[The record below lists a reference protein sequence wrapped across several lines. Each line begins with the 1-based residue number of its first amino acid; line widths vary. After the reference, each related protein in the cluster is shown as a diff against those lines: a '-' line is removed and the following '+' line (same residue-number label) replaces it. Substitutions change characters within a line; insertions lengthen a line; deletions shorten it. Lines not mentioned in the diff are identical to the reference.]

1 MMRKVAA
8 GVDAPRTVAPGTL
21 RRIWGFAAPYRR
33 WLIAFLALTT
43 LMAGIGVATPVLAG
57 QVVNAI
63 VAGGRGDGGGPDP
76 VAAAGATV
84 VGLAAGIAALAV
96 LEAVTGLVSRWFSS
110 RIGEGLIV
118 DLRRAVFTHVQR
130 MPVAFFTRTRT
141 GALVSRLNNDVI
153 GAQSA
158 ITSTLATVLS
168 NSIQLLLALA
178 VMVTLAWQVTLLA
191 LLLLPVF
198 VLPARRMGRTI
209 AGLRRE
215 SAELNAS
222 MGSQMTERFSAPGA
236 TLVKL
241 FGRPDEEA
249 ADFSARA
256 ERVRDIGVRTAMVS
270 RVFVTALSL
279 VSALAQALVY
289 GLGGWLAVTGAIEPG
304 TVVTLA
310 LLLTRLYTPMTALA
324 NARVDVM
331 TALVSFERVFEV
343 LDLDPMIT
351 QRPDPAPLPAGPLDV
366 RLRGVRFAYPG
377 ADRVSLASLEEVAVL
392 DARGGVEVLHG
403 VDLEVA
409 AGGLLALV
417 GSSGAGKSTIASLV
431 PRLYDVDAGA
441 VEIGG
446 VDVRDLAFADLR
458 RAVGVV
464 TQDGHLFHDTMRANL
479 LYAAPDATEADM
491 HDALRRARL
500 GDMLTSLPDGLETV
514 VGERG
519 YRLSGGERQRLT
531 IARLLLARPR
541 VVILDEATAH
551 LDSESEAAVQAA
563 LVEALSGRTAI
574 VIAHRLS
581 TVRRADRIAVIEQ
594 GRVVEQGTHDELL
607 AAGGRYAVLHA
618 TQFDPQSGTDRAEVL
633 VRPA

>member
-1 MMRKVAA
+1 VDRAYGLLRGVARSA
-8 GVDAPRTVAPGTL
+8 DAPTSIKKGTIP
-21 RRIWGFAAPYRR
+21 RIWAFAQPYRL
-33 WLIAFLALTT
+33 WLLGFLLLTVVSAT
-43 LMAGIGVATPVLAG
+43 VGVLTPVLAG
-57 QVVNAI
+57 RVVNAI
-63 VAGGRGDGGGPDP
+63 VGGGEMS
-76 VAAAGATV
+76 AAAATV
-84 VGLAAGIAALAV
+84 LGLAGGIAALAI
-96 LEAVTGLVSRWFSS
+96 LEAVVGLCSRWFSS

-118 DLRRAVFTHVQR
+118 DLRRAVFEHVQR

-168 NSIQLLLALA
+168 NAIQLTLALA
-178 VMVTLAWQVTLLA
+178 VMIGLAWQVTLLA
-191 LLLLPVF
+191 LLLLPIF

-209 AGLRRE
+209 ADLRRE
-215 SAELNAS
+215 SANLNAGMS
-222 MGSQMTERFSAPGA
+222 TQMTERFSAPGA

-249 ADFSARA
+249 SEFGDRA

-289 GLGGWLAVTGAIEPG
+289 GLGGYLAVTGVIAPG

-343 LDLDPMIT
+343 LDLRPMIT
-351 QRPDPAPLPAGPLDV
+351 EKPDARELPDGPVTV
-366 RLRGVRFAYPG
+366 RLRDVSFAYPG
-377 ADRVSLASLEEVAVL
+377 ADKVSLASLEDVAVL
-392 DARGGVEVLHG
+392 DNRVGEQVLHD
-403 VDLEVA
+403 VDLEVE
-409 AGGLLALV
+409 GGRLLALV
-417 GSSGAGKSTIASLV
+417 GSSGAGKSTIAALV
-431 PRLYDVDAGA
+431 PRLYDVDSGA
-441 VEIGG
+441 VELSG
-446 VDVRDLAFADLR
+446 VDVRDLSFAAIR
-458 RAVGVV
+458 GAVGVV
-464 TQDGHLFHDTMRANL
+464 TQDGHLFHDTIRANL
-479 LYAAPDATEADM
+479 RYAAPDASDEELV
-491 HDALRRARL
+491 DALERARL
-500 GDMLTSLPDGLETV
+500 GELLDALPDGLDTV

-563 LVEALSGRTAI
+563 LGEALAGRTAI

-581 TVRRADRIAVIEQ
+581 TVRDADEIAVIEH
-594 GRVVEQGTHDELL
+594 GRVVERGTHEELL
-607 AAGGRYAVLHA
+607 AADGRYAELYR
-618 TQFDPQSGTDRAEVL
+618 TQFAEEAVENGIT
-633 VRPA
+633 VVSSA